1 LERHRNDVENIRT
14 NISNK
19 EDILFQIK
27 KTQDKNDEVNREI
40 MELNKKSDQQKRE
53 NEQLQRKLENLR
65 IRQKTQSQAAAV
77 AAMTKIKDLE
87 AKIQESEK
95 QMKNL
100 NKPQVTIQTDLKTPQ
115 QKLSKTLPIST
126 TAKSNTSFVK
136 VMDEIEEIKSIL
148 MVSINI
154 VIVG

>member
-1 LERHRNDVENIRT
+1 MEKHRNDVENIRT

-40 MELNKKSDQQKRE
+40 MELNKKSEQQKKE

-65 IRQKTQSQAAAV
+65 IRQETQSQAAAD
-77 AAMTKIKDLE
+77 AARTKVKDLE
-87 AKIQESEK
+87 AKIQEAGREINK
-95 QMKNL
+95 L
-100 NKPQVTIQTDLKTPQ
+100 NKPQVTIQSDFKSSPQ
-115 QKLSKTLPIST
+115 QKLSKTLPLSA
-126 TAKSNTSFVK
+126 TAKSSTSFVK

-148 MVSINI
+148 MVN
-154 VIVG
+154 VG